1 MVHEVQGHCRL
12 LADVRPRLS
21 PEAFQVEG
29 RPPRLNED
37 KEEERK
43 SSSRCKK
50 CIFLKQS
57 LPFPLTQGRGAEEDS
72 SRRLPPSPTS
82 SPVFHL
88 LSLLHGSQLLARLVV
103 VHQPGRV
110 TERKWGTRGASVKHG
125 GRGGAGAGGEIK
137 RQSVYAETSTCQR
150 RVSGRPSGGTPC
162 RRRSSRRTSPPWNP
176 RRAG

>member
-1 MVHEVQGHCRL
+1 MVHEVQGHRRL

-37 KEEERK
+37 KEAERK
-43 SSSRCKK
+43 CSSRCKK

-57 LPFPLTQGRGAEEDS
+57 LAFPLTQGRRAEEDS

-110 TERKWGTRGASVKHG
+110 TERKWGDEGGIGQARRKGR
-125 GRGGAGAGGEIK
+125 GRGGGRNKKAK
-137 RQSVYAETSTCQR
+137 RLC
-150 RVSGRPSGGTPC
+150 
-162 RRRSSRRTSPPWNP
+162 
-176 RRAG
+176 